1 MLPNSSKQL
10 ECLSASFSAFFST
23 SCAKILFSCPHSTRA
38 SGKKKNMERYTRGGP
53 IAAPLDWKQPWLR
66 SYLSVWKIYVM
77 EPPPFGSSRVAE
89 MKLKLMTLINDIWS
103 LELHKQAGEEA
114 IGLMD
119 GWLPGGQTDI
129 NPVKIQ
135 PIYKLRNN
143 KCKIL
148 ASLLKRKIH
157 PLGK

>member
-1 MLPNSSKQL
+1 
-10 ECLSASFSAFFST
+10 
-23 SCAKILFSCPHSTRA
+23 
-38 SGKKKNMERYTRGGP
+38 
-53 IAAPLDWKQPWLR
+53 
-66 SYLSVWKIYVM
+66 M
-77 EPPPFGSSRVAE
+77 EPPPFGSSRIAE

-103 LELHKQAGEEA
+103 LELHKQAGEET

-135 PIYKLRNN
+135 LIYKLRNN